1 MKKVGII
8 IGIFVVIGIVALV
21 FFMKQSI
28 EKDQQKTKEKMS
40 SVETEY
46 DNFSQNVTAF
56 NEKREELAEVL
67 KDDSIYYATLSKNSS
82 KIVKKIEEC
91 ENAAKNIQT
100 KNQKLKELC
109 KSYYPNE
116 EINEKCSNYEESYP
130 KIFEVLKQDVDNYNQ
145 MVIKYNEWAKKNK
158 NYKTIEEYEL
168 KIEDVNNE

>member
-8 IGIFVVIGIVALV
+8 IGVFVVIGIVAIV

-28 EKDQQKTKEKMS
+28 KKDQQETKEKMS
-40 SVETEY
+40 NVETEY

-100 KNQKLKELC
+100 
-109 KSYYPNE
+109 
-116 EINEKCSNYEESYP
+116 
-130 KIFEVLKQDVDNYNQ
+130 
-145 MVIKYNEWAKKNK
+145 
-158 NYKTIEEYEL
+158 
-168 KIEDVNNE
+168 